1 MLKVVFTQAPKEYRK
16 DFKIN
21 KFIGH
26 SKKLT
31 AEQANEII
39 KDVASKLADDENLH
53 VSYSLIYDDKQADIE
68 TDIEPEDATSGLLS
82 VHDRLAMEE
91 GNTEDS
97 MAMLTAVSNALNETP
112 DDGEESPEAL
122 KGELV
127 DEEPLEDEGDPE
139 EDDPEDATFED
150 DPWGNNEETEDED
163 EDGSSPVDGGFNKD
177 EISSPDSSSEA
188 IPLGSSVSDTLNKGY
203 DPNSFNFEALQE
215 QNDGANNSSNTEN
228 VQSTVPIQQKNEV
241 IGMGEY
247 VKTDEIFKILD
258 QFSSKK
264 FDYSK
269 IIQALGYK
277 DNPTNKYERKL
288 NATIQQN
295 LDEQKLSNLAENYDT
310 NIENLKQQANGL
322 LDEAYN
328 EVQDITVAQAV
339 EEKTKDEIQS
349 LETEAK
355 NDEENYANDSDMRV
369 KHKQVELQQQRDEE
383 LAEYK
388 RKLEARDS
396 QTLELFK
403 KDEANDLEVTKKA
416 RQQKLDEDI
425 KKVKKETEEAEISER
440 NAILSR
446 KKQEIRQSFNV
457 EVNSTFERANRTF
470 KQGIKRLRNDVLVQA
485 KTIDRERAKDEE
497 EERKRQAEEEQRK
510 ELKRQNDL
518 KAQELEMKRKNA
530 EEQRKLHQ
538 QEIEMKR
545 KKAEAELEAKR
556 EKNRE
561 ELRLRRQ
568 QFEEDRKARDKKLE
582 EEHQQTLALPQIIM
596 EAIEKS
602 NKTTAETQRQ
612 IYEAQAKM
620 FAEALRGNRIE
631 PVSSNSVKQA
641 ESSNDSDS
649 GQDQGKDN
657 LVPSLDGEFSTVGN
671 DEAFEKIDEDQDE
684 KKRKN
689 YKKIVGGA
697 CVALLLGCVVAG
709 YMQTHYTHHE
719 QAIEVER
726 TSSSKTSSKAKKQA
740 KVESKEKSLKK
751 KTDESNKR
759 KDSLTKDTEDAGQ
772 NTSENAKTQKSDST
786 SGTGQ
791 GTSTTGSTS
800 SKANEEKPDTEN
812 NLKNY
817 QNAKTWEQKVDV
829 LNAMVGQHDDRALKQ
844 VNDYD
849 ASKLSR
855 LYEAITL
862 NNQQSIRNIW
872 LSMSRAEHAE
882 MSRPA
887 MSATALAFYN
897 VQDWNNGWLAR
908 NGY

>member
-21 KFIGH
+21 KLTGH
-26 SKKLT
+26 SKKLS
-31 AEQANEII
+31 ADQASEII
-39 KDVASKLADDENLH
+39 KSVASKLEDDDKLP
-53 VSYSLIYDDKQADIE
+53 VSYSLIYDDKQADID
-68 TDIEPEDATSGLLS
+68 TAIEPEDKNSGLLS

-91 GNTEDS
+91 GNTEDA
-97 MAMLTAVSNALNETP
+97 MAMLTAVSNALSENES
-112 DDGEESPEAL
+112 EEDSEEEPL

-127 DEEPLEDEGDPE
+127 EDEPYEEEGDPE
-139 EDDPEDATFED
+139 QDDPEDDSFED
-150 DPWGNNEETEDED
+150 DPWGNNGEEDED
-163 EDGSSPVDGGFNKD
+163 EDGTSPVGGLND
-177 EISSPDSSSEA
+177 EISSPDNSA
-188 IPLGSSVSDTLNKGY
+188 NTIQLGQASPEPTVENKGY
-203 DPNSFNFEALQE
+203 DPDNFNFDALQ
-215 QNDGANNSSNTEN
+215 DTGDSSS
-228 VQSTVPIQQKNEV
+228 STVENNQPQTTSPVTPKHEV

-440 NAILSR
+440 NATLSR

-697 CVALLLGCVVAG
+697 CVALLLGGVVAG

-751 KTDESNKR
+751 KTDESNKK

-772 NTSENAKTQKSDST
+772 NTSENANTQKSDST
-786 SGTGQ
+786 SGTEQ

>member
-21 KFIGH
+21 RLTGH
-26 SKKLT
+26 SRKLT
-31 AEQANEII
+31 AEQANDII
-39 KDVASKLADDENLH
+39 KHVASELADDETLH

-68 TDIEPEDATSGLLS
+68 TDIEPEDVTSGLLS

-97 MAMLTAVSNALNETP
+97 MAMLTAVSNALDESGE
-112 DDGEESPEAL
+112 DGEEATEPL
-122 KGELV
+122 KGEIV
-127 DEEPLEDEGDPE
+127 DEEPYEEGDPE
-139 EDDPEDATFED
+139 EDDPEDTTFEDDPEDTTFED
-150 DPWGNNEETEDED
+150 DPWGNNEEKEDED
-163 EDGSSPVDGGFNKD
+163 EDGTSPVDGGLNKD

-188 IPLGSSVSDTLNKGY
+188 IPLRNTVPDTLNKGY

-215 QNDGANNSSNTEN
+215 QDDGVNDSSKTEN
-228 VQSTVPIQQKNEV
+228 VQSTTPLQPKNEV

-247 VKTDEIFKILD
+247 VKTDDMFKILD

-269 IIQALGYK
+269 IIYALGYK

-288 NATIQQN
+288 NVTIQQN
-295 LDEQKLSNLAENYDT
+295 LDEQKLSNLAEKFDT
-310 NIENLKQQANGL
+310 NIENLKQQANSL

-339 EEKTKDEIQS
+339 EEKTRNEIQS
-349 LETEAK
+349 LEEQAK
-355 NDEENYANDSDMRV
+355 ADEDNYASESKM
-369 KHKQVELQQQRDEE
+369 KIEHKQVELQQRRDEE

-396 QTLELFK
+396 QSLELFK
-403 KDEANDLEVTKKA
+403 KDEANDLELTRKA
-416 RQQKLDEDI
+416 RQQKLDEEI
-425 KKVKKETEEAEISER
+425 KKVKRETEEKEIAER
-440 NAILSR
+440 NALLNK
-446 KKQEIRQSFNV
+446 KKQKIRQNFNI
-457 EVNSTFERANRTF
+457 EVNSTFERATRDF
-470 KQGIKRLRNDVLVQA
+470 KSGVNRLRNDVSLQA

-497 EERKRQAEEEQRK
+497 EERKRQAEEEQRR

-538 QEIEMKR
+538 QEIEMKK
-545 KKAEAELEAKR
+545 KKAQDELEARR

-568 QFEEDRKARDKKLE
+568 KMEEERKARDKKFE
-582 EEHQQTLALPQIIM
+582 EERQQALALPKIIM
-596 EAIEKS
+596 EALEKS
-602 NKTTAETQRQ
+602 NRTTAETQKAV
-612 IYEAQAKM
+612 YEAQAKM
-620 FAEALRGNRIE
+620 FAEALAGKNIE
-631 PVSSNSVKQA
+631 PISPVTQKNVNNK
-641 ESSNDSDS
+641 ENKDS
-649 GQDQGKDN
+649 GQDQDN
-657 LVPSLDGEFSTVGN
+657 DKSDHDLVPSSPLNGEFKALEEVN
-671 DEAFEKIDEDQDE
+671 LDEEG
-684 KKRKN
+684 KKQKN
-689 YKKIVGGA
+689 YKKIVGSA
-697 CVALLLGCVVAG
+697 CIALLLGCGVAG
-709 YMQTHYTHHE
+709 YYHNASRQNTSHE
-719 QAIEVER
+719 KVTQVAK
-726 TSSSKTSSKAKKQA
+726 SSSKVKHQDKVEPKTPKTKDKDSKKDNNSVDKTNSVNKNKKSATNEQTDNSSESELSKKQ
-740 KVESKEKSLKK
+740 
-751 KTDESNKR
+751 T
-759 KDSLTKDTEDAGQ
+759 
-772 NTSENAKTQKSDST
+772 
-786 SGTGQ
+786 
-791 GTSTTGSTS
+791 
-800 SKANEEKPDTEN
+800 KPDTEN

-817 QNAKTWEQKVDV
+817 QSAKSWQQKVDV

-862 NNQQSIRNIW
+862 NDQKSVRDIW
-872 LSMSRAEHAE
+872 LSMTRQEHSE

-897 VQDWNNGWLAR
+897 VADWNNGWLAR